1 KPTTNHRLPTTNNP
15 LLTCNF
21 ISLSRMKLIDI
32 VLLSLAAGFAIIGIY
47 EAMKFGFGEAYW
59 AVMLSLGLF
68 FFYNYRKKKK

>member
-1 KPTTNHRLPTTNNP
+1 
-15 LLTCNF
+15 
-21 ISLSRMKLIDI
+21 MKLIDI

-68 FFYNYRKKKK
+68 FWYNYRKRKK